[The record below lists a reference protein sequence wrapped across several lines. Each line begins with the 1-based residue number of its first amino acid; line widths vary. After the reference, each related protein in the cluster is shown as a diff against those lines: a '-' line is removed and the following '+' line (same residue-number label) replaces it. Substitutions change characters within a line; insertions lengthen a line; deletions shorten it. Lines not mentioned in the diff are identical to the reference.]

1 MVKALGALLL
11 VGGTTTAGI
20 GAMAKFKT
28 RARVLAA
35 FRSSLDIMRSEICEL
50 LSPLGDVMQKL
61 SESAEAPL
69 DTFFA
74 ECAKRQKEFS
84 ELPFGMVWTKAL
96 RDATY
101 LELRGSDREILCE
114 LGAMLGRYSAKEQE
128 RAILYA
134 SRALDGAMM
143 RAEDEYRSFGKMCG
157 KLGILCGIG
166 IMIVFI

>member
-1 MVKALGALLL
+1 MLKALGSLLL
-11 VGGTTTAGI
+11 VGGTTAVGI
-20 GAMAKFKT
+20 GAMSKFKT

-35 FRSSLDIMRSEICEL
+35 FRSSLDIMHSEICEL
-50 LSPLGDVMQKL
+50 LTSLGEVMKKL
-61 SESAEAPL
+61 SEHAEAPL
-69 DTFFA
+69 DSFF
-74 ECAKRQKEFS
+74 EEVAKRHREFP

-101 LELRGSDREILCE
+101 LELRGSDRELLCE

-128 RAILYA
+128 RAILHA
-134 SRALDGAMM
+134 SRALESAMM
-143 RAEDEYRSFGKMCG
+143 TAQDEYTSFGKMCG